1 MAGAHGIREGA
12 AKKYPIS
19 GIFVFGRC
27 QFQACRAHQERGD
40 DLAGT
45 PGGWGFSDSP
55 ALQRVSLLGSGR
67 QPHVG
72 KVAKVLQAL
81 KFFGHHGDQDVLE
94 EGFEPYRLVFGKVFH
109 GAGTRTGTGHVLRVD
124 ADPVQAAMYVAIQ
137 VFAALEQHGAL
148 RCFLVV
154 PVHLPGLAII
164 EQFDFW
170 EGCVGGCFA
179 HFLLSINSL
188 RGAFCRIASGGPM
201 KGVSG

>member
-1 MAGAHGIREGA
+1 MAGARGVREGA

-45 PGGWGFSDSP
+45 PGGWGFSDPP

-81 KFFGHHGDQDVLE
+81 KFFRHHGDQDVLE
-94 EGFEPYRLVFGKVFH
+94 EGFEPYGLIFGKAFH
-109 GAGTRTGTGHVLRVD
+109 GAGPCTGTGHVLRGN
-124 ADPVQAAMYVAIQ
+124 ADSVQAPMYVAIQ
-137 VFAALEQHGAL
+137 ILAALEQNRAL
-148 RCFLVV
+148 RRFLVV
-154 PVHLPGLAII
+154 PMHLPSRAILD
-164 EQFDFW
+164 QFDFG
-170 EGCVGGCFA
+170 EGCTGGCFA
-179 HFLLSINSL
+179 HFLLSVNSL
-188 RGAFCRIASGGPM
+188 RGAA
-201 KGVSG
+201 